1 MMRKEFSRNLSG
13 ARLTKTAFILLVG
26 LVCACLLEGSAS
38 AQRLRNGRMEI
49 TTNPGAYPVVIDG
62 QANGETSTTG
72 RIIELQPGAHTVE
85 VVMPNGSR
93 WIRQFTIVSGR
104 KQCIVLNYAPTPIT
118 IAHSPCPYPANVSA
132 PAVVNEGDV
141 ITFSSDVSYGGSSAL
156 NYTWTISP
164 ASARLVSGAGTPT
177 ITVDTTG
184 LGRQRVTAILVVDDG
199 SGESACRQAAQAST
213 NVTPLTPPVR
223 QPRRFDEFPS
233 LNYDDLKAR
242 LDNLAIQ
249 LQNEPDSTGYIIV
262 YGGRTSRAG
271 QAERLGQRARD
282 YLTQQRNLD
291 SSRLVIVNGGLR
303 DADTF
308 EIWLV
313 PQGAQAPQP
322 TPTAQPGPQPS
333 EPEIRVRPRRR
344 GR

>member
-1 MMRKEFSRNLSG
+1 MRREFPKRLSG
-13 ARLTKTAFILLVG
+13 AYMTKIAFIILVG
-26 LVCACLLEGSAS
+26 LVCAFQFEGSAL
-38 AQRLRNGRMEI
+38 AQRVRNGRMEI

-62 QANGETSTTG
+62 QSNGETSTTG

-118 IAHSPCPYPANVSA
+118 IAHSPCPYPVNVSA

-141 ITFSSDVSYGGSSAL
+141 ITFASDVSYSGSSAL
-156 NYTWTISP
+156 NYTWTVSP
-164 ASARLVSGAGTPT
+164 ASARIVSGAGTPT

-184 LGRQRVTAILVVDDG
+184 LGRQRVTSILVVDDG

-213 NVTPLTPPVR
+213 NITPVAPPVR
-223 QPRRFDEFPS
+223 QPRRFDEFPA

-262 YGGRTSRAG
+262 YSGRASRAG
-271 QAERLGQRARD
+271 QAERLGERARQ
-282 YLTQQRNLD
+282 YLTTQRNLD
-291 SSRLVIVNGGLR
+291 PGRLVIVNGGVR
-303 DADTF
+303 DTDTF

-313 PQGAQAPQP
+313 PQGAQPPQA
-322 TPTAQPGPQPS
+322 TPTAQPGTQPT

>member
-1 MMRKEFSRNLSG
+1 MRREFLVKLSG
-13 ARLTKTAFILLVG
+13 ATLMKTAFILLVAIF
-26 LVCACLLEGSAS
+26 CALQFEGSAQ
-38 AQRLRNGRMEI
+38 AQRVRNGRMEI

-72 RIIELQPGAHTVE
+72 RVIELPPGAHTVE

-118 IAHSPCPYPANVSA
+118 IAHSPCPYPVNVAA

-141 ITFSSDVSYGGSSAL
+141 ITYSSDVSYGGSSAL
-156 NYTWTISP
+156 NYTWTVSP
-164 ASARLVSGAGTPT
+164 ASARIVGGAGTPT

-184 LGRQRVTAILVVDDG
+184 LGGQRVTAILVVDDG
-199 SGESACRQAAQAST
+199 SGEAACRQAAQAST
-213 NVTPLTPPVR
+213 NVTPVAPPIR

-233 LNYDDLKAR
+233 LNFDDLKAR

-262 YGGRTSRAG
+262 YAGRNSRAG
-271 QAERLGQRARD
+271 QAERLGERARQ
-282 YLTQQRNLD
+282 YLTQMRHLD
-291 SSRLVIVNGGLR
+291 PNRLVIVNGGVR
-303 DADTF
+303 DTDTF

-313 PQGAQAPQP
+313 PQGAQPPQA
-322 TPTAQPGPQPS
+322 TPTGQPGVQPS

-344 GR
+344 G